1 MLTFH
6 QLLNLSQQSNAM
18 RYRAASGGTS
28 TELGSPLGLWGS
40 RHSALKTA
48 ISLVQEL
55 PNQLDVTLNCHPLE
69 LL

>member
-1 MLTFH
+1 MLTFT
-6 QLLNLSQQSNAM
+6 QLLNLAQESHTL
-18 RYRAASGGTS
+18 RYRAAANGAS

-40 RHSALKTA
+40 RHAALRTA

-55 PNQLDVTLNCHPLE
+55 PNQLDVTLKCHPLE

>member
-1 MLTFH
+1 MLTFT

-18 RYRAASGGTS
+18 RYRAAASGAS

-40 RHSALKTA
+40 RHAALRTA

-55 PNQLDVTLNCHPLE
+55 PNQLDVTLKCHPLE

>member
-1 MLTFH
+1 MLTFT

-18 RYRAASGGTS
+18 RYRAAASGTS

-40 RHSALKTA
+40 RHAALRTA